1 MCRLKR
7 VVVCVRLHIGV
18 LQIYFVGVLH
28 MTGSVKWFNASKGY
42 GFLSADEGGEDIF
55 VHFSEIKMDGFRTLK
70 DGQKV
75 SFEVERDA
83 NNGKLRAKNVTP
95 IE

>member
-1 MCRLKR
+1 M
-7 VVVCVRLHIGV
+7 
-18 LQIYFVGVLH
+18 VGVLH

-42 GFLSADEGGEDIF
+42 GFLTADEGGEDIF

-75 SFEVERDA
+75 SFEVEHDA
-83 NNGKLRAKNVTP
+83 NNGKLRAKDVTP